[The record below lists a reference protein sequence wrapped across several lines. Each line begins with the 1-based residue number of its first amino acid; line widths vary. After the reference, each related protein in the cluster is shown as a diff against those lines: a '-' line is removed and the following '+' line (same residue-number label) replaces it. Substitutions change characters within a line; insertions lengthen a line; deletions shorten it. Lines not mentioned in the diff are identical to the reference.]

1 MQQYEGVSNVRT
13 MFIDHNADLETID
26 FISKSLDK
34 ELYELLIKGSPLD
47 KTKLVQVER
56 MVTRNGKQ
64 YKKLMWV
71 LPHKVT
77 EHHTVTGNH
86 HLLDKNHVHY
96 KEEGEDTKP
105 KEVKRKS
112 NKKKQSEEKKEA
124 TKTALKDAAKK
135 TKKDTGMAN
144 LFDSPDST
152 PKKEAPKPKKKKKGG
167 LGTSLS
173 QLEEQYNNSSAGQQ
187 TQEYLDKL
195 TAPPKNKPQ
204 QEKPKKNDTPKEK
217 PAEKTPQ
224 SEAPKP
230 KKKKKGGLGTSLSQ
244 LEEQANSP
252 TAVQA
257 IQNYLNTL
265 IPPKKEE
272 SQSSNQDNMDS
283 DNPSSLK
290 EKVKENLNSI
300 AASERKTSRT
310 KSTYV
315 APMFALKKGDKLP
328 KHLQEIGGVPAGWKD
343 VRIAYDEK
351 SDIYAT
357 GYDKDGKKQYIYSD
371 GHIELASKN
380 KYEFL
385 EKWCTPEGQKKVHD
399 AIWNMTKTKAY
410 KEASPSKKKEIEEL
424 SAALKLMYSL
434 GIRVD
439 AEGDEE
445 GTKESGIG
453 ITSLRGEHVTKGGKS
468 GKDILLTF
476 VGKSGVQQH
485 FQIKDPEL
493 KKLLEKYQRKS
504 NSVKAHKGGKLFDL
518 SYNKIHQAVGDIGLL
533 PKDLRTLCANK
544 LAKDFMKTAPQP
556 PKDYREFMQ
565 IRKQCSEYVGNNLGN
580 QPDEALGSY
589 IDPGIFKE
597 YSEEHYKTW
606 EASNEAK
613 EAKKKERKLN
623 KMKKKSKEKP

>member
-13 MFIDHNADLETID
+13 MFIDNNADLETID

-135 TKKDTGMAN
+135 IKKDTGMAN

-195 TAPPKNKPQ
+195 TALPKNKPQ
-204 QEKPKKNDTPKEK
+204 QEKPKKYDTPKEK
-217 PAEKTPQ
+217 PTEEKTPQ

-252 TAVQA
+252 TAVQST
-257 IQNYLNTL
+257 QNYLNTL

-272 SQSSNQDNMDS
+272 SQSSNQDKMDS

-343 VRIAYDEK
+343 VRIAYDMIK
-351 SDIYAT
+351 MVRSNTFI
-357 GYDKDGKKQYIYSD
+357 
-371 GHIELASKN
+371 
-380 KYEFL
+380 
-385 EKWCTPEGQKKVHD
+385 P
-399 AIWNMTKTKAY
+399 M
-410 KEASPSKKKEIEEL
+410 
-424 SAALKLMYSL
+424 
-434 GIRVD
+434 
-439 AEGDEE
+439 
-445 GTKESGIG
+445 
-453 ITSLRGEHVTKGGKS
+453 
-468 GKDILLTF
+468 DILN
-476 VGKSGVQQH
+476 
-485 FQIKDPEL
+485 
-493 KKLLEKYQRKS
+493 LLQRIS
-504 NSVKAHKGGKLFDL
+504 MNFWRNG
-518 SYNKIHQAVGDIGLL
+518 
-533 PKDLRTLCANK
+533 
-544 LAKDFMKTAPQP
+544 APQRVR
-556 PKDYREFMQ
+556 KKYMMQ
-565 IRKQCSEYVGNNLGN
+565 Y
-580 QPDEALGSY
+580 
-589 IDPGIFKE
+589 GI
-597 YSEEHYKTW
+597 
-606 EASNEAK
+606 
-613 EAKKKERKLN
+613 
-623 KMKKKSKEKP
+623 